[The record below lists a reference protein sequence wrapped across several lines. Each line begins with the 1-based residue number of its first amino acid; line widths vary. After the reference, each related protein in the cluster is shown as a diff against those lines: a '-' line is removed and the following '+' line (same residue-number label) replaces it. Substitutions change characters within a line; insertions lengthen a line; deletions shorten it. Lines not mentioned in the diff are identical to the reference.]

1 MLGAS
6 IKKPRRELRGLLDQ
20 HYRNKQ
26 NNTVSQHE
34 PIITPCSTNR
44 RTRKR
49 RLDRTLSEERITC
62 ETVERVLGS
71 TVSNCSPPSTSPPE
85 KSNTSNRALPLE
97 TVTEKVSVVRDDM
110 SLDDTVTC
118 HPVTKESYSNV
129 ILPWENLL
137 NFMCTNFCC
146 GKCKQP
152 ISKGSFEKL
161 QISFATSVNFFCAG
175 CTVASLPAET
185 REKRRLGTKHPN
197 QFHRLRQGTSEPVR
211 GPSPSR
217 RLLVESKGY
226 PCTTASRFR

>member
-85 KSNTSNRALPLE
+85 KRNTGNRAVPSE
-97 TVTEKVSVVRDDM
+97 TVTEKVCVVRDDM
-110 SLDDTVTC
+110 SLDDTAFC

-129 ILPWENLL
+129 ILPWEKLL

-161 QISFATSVNFFCAG
+161 QISFATSVNVFVQQTG
-175 CTVASLPAET
+175 TTGLL
-185 REKRRLGTKHPN
+185 KRQKKKKKKQRG
-197 QFHRLRQGTSEPVR
+197 RYSE
-211 GPSPSR
+211 
-217 RLLVESKGY
+217 
-226 PCTTASRFR
+226 